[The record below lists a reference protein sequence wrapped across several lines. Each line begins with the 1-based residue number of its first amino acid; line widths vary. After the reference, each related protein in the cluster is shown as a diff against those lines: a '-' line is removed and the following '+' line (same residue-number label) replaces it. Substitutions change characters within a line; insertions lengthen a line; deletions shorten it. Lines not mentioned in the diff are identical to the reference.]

1 MSKMR
6 VHELAKELD
15 IKSSD
20 IIEVL
25 GEKGIDVKAQ
35 SSIDEASIE
44 IVKKKFPSAKSE
56 NKKEEKSK
64 PRVLITSKGVVKT
77 GERRRRRHSSD
88 GEHKHRSK
96 HSSEVKEEVKENVKP
111 NETVEKAV
119 EEKTAPK
126 DTTVQAK
133 ETTPKAEEKKPV
145 EVKEVAKEVVKE
157 PVKEPVKEDVRIR
170 IVFTIKL

>member
-44 IVKKKFPSAKSE
+44 LVKKKFP
-56 NKKEEKSK
+56 
-64 PRVLITSKGVVKT
+64 
-77 GERRRRRHSSD
+77 
-88 GEHKHRSK
+88 
-96 HSSEVKEEVKENVKP
+96 
-111 NETVEKAV
+111 
-119 EEKTAPK
+119 
-126 DTTVQAK
+126 
-133 ETTPKAEEKKPV
+133 
-145 EVKEVAKEVVKE
+145 
-157 PVKEPVKEDVRIR
+157 
-170 IVFTIKL
+170 